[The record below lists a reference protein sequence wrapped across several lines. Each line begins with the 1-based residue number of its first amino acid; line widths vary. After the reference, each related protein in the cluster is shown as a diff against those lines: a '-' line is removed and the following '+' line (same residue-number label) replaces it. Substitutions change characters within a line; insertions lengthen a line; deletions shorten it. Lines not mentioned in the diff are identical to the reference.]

1 MKFGIPSAPA
11 PDFCLFALA
20 RYQHLAI
27 YKPAYDL
34 PAHLAKLVAGFSR
47 YHKHTLGT
55 EMREGSRAVWMQVLR
70 ANKAGHAKQRRDALL
85 VVWDMV
91 DALLP
96 AILST
101 RTQCIYHP
109 QTLTKRPHDT

>member
-1 MKFGIPSAPA
+1 M
-11 PDFCLFALA
+11 A

-55 EMREGSRAVWMQVLR
+55 EMREGSRAVGPVAARISRLEGME
-70 ANKAGHAKQRRDALL
+70 AHA
-85 VVWDMV
+85 
-91 DALLP
+91 
-96 AILST
+96 
-101 RTQCIYHP
+101 RTADVRLQKYFPTEHFELKNP
-109 QTLTKRPHDT
+109 E